1 MMICLCCDV
10 KSDLAVNFCDVHNF
24 TGYRDVDNYVQV
36 YDYNAVSICNVCKF
50 VERTHEPS

>member
-1 MMICLCCDV
+1 MICLCCDV